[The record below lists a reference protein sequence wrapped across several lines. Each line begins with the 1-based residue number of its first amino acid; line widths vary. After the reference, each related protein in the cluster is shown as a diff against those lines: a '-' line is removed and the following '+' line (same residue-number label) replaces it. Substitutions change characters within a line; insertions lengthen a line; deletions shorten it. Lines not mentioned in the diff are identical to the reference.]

1 MVMTTADSRF
11 RIPASEMEMIYQLI
25 GRDPTLTEE
34 AIFSAMWSEHC
45 SYKSSRIHLRSFS
58 SRHPRVHSGPGEN
71 AGIVH
76 IRNGICLAFKM
87 ESHNH
92 PSFLEP
98 FQGAATGVGGILRDV
113 IAMGARPIALE
124 NSLVFGSLR
133 HPHHRTL
140 FRRVVEGVA
149 GYGNPIGVPTVGG
162 EIWFDDRYKDNIL
175 VNVMA
180 VGIVMDHSIMSA
192 KATREGLQAIYIGNK
207 TGRDGVSGAAMASRG
222 FSSDGGD
229 LRPQVQIADP
239 YAGKNLMEATLE
251 IARLRLADSIQ
262 DMGAAGLTS
271 SSTEMAGRAG
281 LGMEIDISKVPLRD
295 FSMEPWEILL
305 SESQERML
313 VLSSPENVERIMEIA
328 TRWHLSSAVVGHTIQ
343 KSNFIVRKKELIL
356 ADLPISHLT
365 ESAPLYN
372 RPGQTPVRS
381 QLVPTSPAFSGTH
394 SLSDIFYRML
404 DHPNGGDPK
413 WIYRH
418 FDFEVQTRTLLG
430 PGHDAAVLDLKGPQ
444 KTGVAISVVSL
455 PHACSRDPYRGGS
468 LLVSKAVTELAAVG
482 AFPLAMTDCLNFGN
496 PENPLVMGSFQDS
509 IRGIAE
515 AGIALDIP
523 VVSGN
528 VSLYNETNG
537 SSIPPTPMIG
547 ITGLVP
553 SVRSRISGK
562 IPSAGL
568 RIAIA
573 GSSHDLSLGGS
584 YLDWMLEDAL
594 QDAVPVAR
602 YEDMKKLTSFMLAAV
617 RSERIVSAR
626 AIGRG
631 GLMRSLLLM
640 VAHDASLG
648 AFLDLAP
655 AIDPLPFFFS
665 EAPGR
670 ILLAYHPD
678 EERFLIETSC
688 EWGVPFQPSGYS
700 AQNVWMFRY
709 QDTEGVR
716 KEWTDSLPGIKHRYK
731 TALSKFMEEL
741 P

>member
-1 MVMTTADSRF
+1 MTTAASRF
-11 RIPASEMEMIYQLI
+11 RIPSSEMAMIHQLI

-58 SRHPRVHSGPGEN
+58 SRHPRVQSGPGEN

-76 IRNGICLAFKM
+76 LRNGVCLAFKM

-113 IAMGARPIALE
+113 IAMGAKPIALE

-133 HPHHRTL
+133 HPRHRTL
-140 FRRVVEGVA
+140 FRRVVEGIA

-180 VGIVMDHSIMSA
+180 VGVVMDHSIMSA
-192 KATREGLQAIYIGNK
+192 KATQEGLQAIYIGNR

-313 VLSSPENVERIMEIA
+313 VLSRPENVAKIMDIA
-328 TRWHLSSAVVGHTIQ
+328 THWHLSSAVVGQTISTQ
-343 KSNFIVRKKELIL
+343 NFIVRKEGVIL

-365 ESAPLYN
+365 ENAPLYN
-372 RPGQTPVRS
+372 RPSQSPVRHRM
-381 QLVPTSPAFSGTH
+381 LPISPALSGTH
-394 SLSDIFYRML
+394 SLSDIFRRML

-430 PGHDAAVLDLKGPQ
+430 PGHDTAVLDLKDQ
-444 KTGVAISVVSL
+444 KKTGVAISVVSL
-455 PHACSRDPYRGGS
+455 PHACSRDPYRGGA
-468 LLVSKAVTELAAVG
+468 LLVAKAVTELAAVG

-496 PENPLVMGSFQDS
+496 PENPLVMGSFQDAV
-509 IRGIAE
+509 RGIAE

-523 VVSGN
+523 VISGN

-537 SSIPPTPMIG
+537 TSIPPTPMIG
-547 ITGLVP
+547 ITGLIP
-553 SVRSRISGK
+553 SVRFRISGQ
-562 IPSAGL
+562 IPCAGL
-568 RIAIA
+568 RIAIV
-573 GSSHDLSLGGS
+573 GRTQDLALGGS
-584 YLDWMLEDAL
+584 YLDWILEDAL
-594 QDAVPVAR
+594 QDAVPAPR
-602 YEDMKKLTSFMLAAV
+602 YDEMKGLTSFMISGV
-617 RSERIVSAR
+617 QSGRISSAR

-640 VAHDASLG
+640 VAHDAPLG
-648 AFLDLAP
+648 AFLDLVP
-655 AIDPLPFFFS
+655 RVDPLPFFFS

-670 ILLAYHPD
+670 IIVAYHPD
-678 EERFLIETSC
+678 EEHFLMESSS
-688 EWGVPFQPSGYS
+688 EWGVPFQPTGYS
-700 AQNVWMFRY
+700 AQNTWIARY
-709 QDTEGVR
+709 QDIEGVR
-716 KEWTDSLPGIKHRYK
+716 KEWTDSLPGIKYRYK
-731 TALSKFMEEL
+731 AALSKFMEEL